1 MDTRSG
7 FLISQIRQVQGR
19 VFQRLLQD
27 CGIEAFNGAQG
38 RILYVLWQEDGIPIA
53 VLVKKI
59 GLAKNTLTSML
70 ARMEE
75 TGLILRR
82 PDTRDRRQ
90 TLICLTDNARTLKEP
105 YDRVSQQMN
114 ELFFQNFTMDE
125 VEELERLL
133 GKVLANLED
142 CETRQRKG

>member
-53 VLVKKI
+53 VLVKKFAK
-59 GLAKNTLTSML
+59 LAKVKVML
-70 ARMEE
+70 PF
-75 TGLILRR
+75 T
-82 PDTRDRRQ
+82 
-90 TLICLTDNARTLKEP
+90 
-105 YDRVSQQMN
+105 VS
-114 ELFFQNFTMDE
+114 
-125 VEELERLL
+125 V
-133 GKVLANLED
+133 KA
-142 CETRQRKG
+142 